1 MFSKFNEEA
10 QKTLIMSKKE
20 MQELKHPYVGSEHL
34 LLAILRV
41 KTDLTKKLNELG
53 IEYKK
58 VRQELIELVGIGK
71 EENNWFLY
79 TPLLKRVIENSSI
92 IVKEENTDVTQE
104 HLLISILE
112 EGEGVAI
119 RILSTL
125 GVDISELYNY
135 FSTKIVNK
143 NKKQKKN
150 SLEEYGINLNKQSK
164 ENKIDPV
171 IGREEETKRIIEI
184 LSRRT
189 KNNPLLIGDAGVG
202 KTAIVEEIANL
213 IVNGKVPNNL
223 KNSKII
229 SISISSLV
237 AGTKYRGEFEERIN
251 KILKELE
258 SDQNTILFI
267 DELHTIIGAGG
278 AEGAIDAS
286 NIIKPALA
294 RGKIK
299 IIGATTTEEYKQF
312 IEKDKAFDRRF
323 QIIKIDEP
331 DEEKT
336 IKILQK
342 LKPIYENYHN
352 VIIEDEVINKIV
364 KLTNKYIH
372 NRKQPDKAIDILD
385 EACVRTSLKENN
397 TNIRLHKLKE
407 ELDQTIATKNK
418 KIIAQDFEEASILK
432 FTEKELED
440 KINKLELKSL
450 KAKTKLVKIN
460 TIEQIINNKTGV
472 ELKIIN
478 NTKEN
483 LNNLKHKLSKT
494 IKGQEEAIN
503 ELINTTKRIQ
513 LGFKRND
520 KPISFLFVG
529 PSGTGKTLLAKEYSN
544 YIYGVNKIIKI
555 DMSEF
560 SEAHS
565 ISKLIGSP
573 PGYIGFDNT
582 KTKFEEIKENP
593 NSILLLDE
601 IDKANPSIINLFLQ
615 ILEEGKITD
624 SKGNT
629 IKFDNYL
636 IIMTSNAGINNSNIG
651 FNKCTNKAIN
661 NNINNFFSIEFIN
674 RIDNIINFNILTKE
688 TIEKIVK
695 EKLQEA
701 KKIFKEKGIIINI
714 KPEVVNEII
723 NESNYEK
730 YGARKIE
737 KIIDNKINMIAI
749 EALIDG
755 KKKLSIKTIN

>member
-92 IVKEENTDVTQE
+92 IAKEENTDVTQE